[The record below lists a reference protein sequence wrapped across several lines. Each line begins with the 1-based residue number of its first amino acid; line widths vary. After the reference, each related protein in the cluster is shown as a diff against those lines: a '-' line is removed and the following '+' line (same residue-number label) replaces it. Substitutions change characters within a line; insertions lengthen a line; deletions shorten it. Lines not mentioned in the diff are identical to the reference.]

1 MEEFKIPKDGKMVK
15 LHFKEGIAMLREA
28 GKEVDDFEDLS
39 TENENYWVNWFVKNT
54 TPTFTFWTNFHLP
67 LDHSTPC
74 QILKIQDTPTLMIS
88 L

>member
-1 MEEFKIPKDGKMVK
+1 MVK

-39 TENENYWVNWFVKNT
+39 TENEKLLGKLVRENT